1 MILKVIAD
9 DQLYE
14 LNVPQELLEKA
25 GEFFDRMDHDMDAG
39 VQMSRDWVENPNLM
53 QRIQVVGD
61 KLLTALENENHN
73 LGRLMAGYILDR
85 LPQIDTLELDTSGDI
100 SNTLVNLV
108 EDDDAPDL
116 ETPPARDRD
125 LSGNMEAAY
134 AQAEKEVSKVFKAG
148 RQYRFSVYNSES
160 GQWEQSPAIGDE
172 QQAEAMRDFAFNKR
186 FRELAGKGGE
196 ADPTLH

>member
-1 MILKVIAD
+1 MILKVIID

-14 LNVPQELLEKA
+14 LNVPEELLTKA
-25 GEFFDRMDHDMDAG
+25 QDFFNRMDHDMDAG
-39 VQMSRDWVENPNLM
+39 VQMSRDWVDNPDLM

-85 LPQIDTLELDTSGDI
+85 LPQVDTLELDTSGDMT
-100 SNTLVNLV
+100 NTLINLKR
-108 EDDDAPDL
+108 DSAQADL
-116 ETPPARDRD
+116 ETPPRRAQD
-125 LSGNMEAAY
+125 LSGDMEAAY

-148 RQYRFSVYNSES
+148 RQYRFSLYNQET
-160 GQWEQSPAIGDE
+160 GKWEESPAIGSE

-186 FRELAGKGGE
+186 FRELAGKGE
-196 ADPTLH
+196 ILH